1 LFILI
6 FLIHHF
12 PVYFFNK
19 GLFMLD
25 SLKNPLSLMGR
36 LLFALLFLPAG
47 WGKLTGF
54 AGSVGYTASGG
65 IPMPEVATAVALVIE
80 IVGSLALIFGLGTRW
95 AALALAFFTLVASF
109 FFHKYWAV
117 PAEQVMVAQLLFFK
131 NMGVVGGLLILAAW
145 GAGDWSFDAQR
156 GH

>member
-1 LFILI
+1 
-6 FLIHHF
+6 
-12 PVYFFNK
+12 
-19 GLFMLD
+19 MLD
-25 SLKNPLSLMGR
+25 SLKNPLLLIGR
-36 LLFALLFLPAG
+36 LLLALMFLPAG

-65 IPMPEVATAVALVIE
+65 MPMPEVATAVALAVE

-117 PAEQVMVAQLLFFK
+117 PAEQVMMQQLMFFK
-131 NMGVVGGLLILAAW
+131 NMAIVGGLLTLAAS
-145 GAGDWSFDAQR
+145 GAGAWSLDARR
-156 GH
+156 GN